1 MPMWNSVA
9 NLKESLSKIALD
21 VYDDDDDEELSMYTP
36 PPRDRLN
43 NGNSVSERRIS
54 RSFSRTNTPTHSPV
68 VNGFDSPS
76 NHEMEQYETEI
87 KRLQESEAEIKALS
101 VNYAALLKEK
111 EDQILRLNEENGSLK
126 QNLLT
131 TNAALSASKTVP
143 KGSGDISPNRYSK
156 AATKIRSAGSPLT
169 NGISPKHD
177 GLSNGITS
185 TNAKE
190 LSDPMEE
197 KNRSLALL
205 RETHEA
211 QMKQV
216 MVELDKER
224 SKSASMQ
231 MRFQEEQK
239 LNGSLQQDLS
249 SLKDDNNKI
258 SREMHQIR
266 DQLNQKISEIGR
278 LQLELQNRD
287 IQETDDSVDKLQRVI
302 ANLEDENR
310 NIKKE
315 KDEFEAA
322 LKAIHSYPVRKDIP
336 GDVDPSIKHSST
348 MNEALPEKKETHQAL
363 LKLEKDLKEACQ
375 ERDKALQQ
383 LNRLK
388 QHLLQKESEE
398 SEKMD
403 EDSKIIEELREINEH
418 QRVQI
423 SRLEKTLKQA
433 VGSQEEIKMSNNNEL
448 KKAKEIT
455 DELNRKL
462 SSYASTIDAKNM
474 EIRNLQTALGQYYAE
489 IEAKERLGE
498 ELSVAK
504 EESARLTKQLKEAHE
519 QGESTKK
526 EKDEILVKLSQA
538 ERMLVDGKNR
548 VKKLEEDNE
557 KLRRALEQSMTRLN
571 RMSVDSDF
579 LVDRRIVIKLLA
591 TYFQRNH
598 SKEVLDLM
606 ARMLGFSDEDKQRIG
621 IAQQGGGKGVVRGV
635 LGFPGRLVGG
645 FLGSGSAEAHT
656 TTMASDDQSFTDLWV
671 DFLLKE
677 TEREKRESADAPNP
691 ESASVPSPPSSDYRG
706 PTSAAPLDSSRPSPY
721 PNQNQ
726 PPSYSRG
733 NFFQREHSESEFSTV
748 PLTSSESNSQ
758 ISRLLP
764 RY

>member
-1 MPMWNSVA
+1 NLLDSVECPSVIVA
-9 NLKESLSKIALD
+9 IQYLICSL
-21 VYDDDDDEELSMYTP
+21 
-36 PPRDRLN
+36 
-43 NGNSVSERRIS
+43 
-54 RSFSRTNTPTHSPV
+54 
-68 VNGFDSPS
+68 
-76 NHEMEQYETEI
+76 
-87 KRLQESEAEIKALS
+87 
-101 VNYAALLKEK
+101 LLENQLM
-111 EDQILRLNEENGSLK
+111 DQILRLNEENGSLK

-169 NGISPKHD
+169 NGISHKHD

-190 LSDPMEE
+190 LSDPMED
-197 KNRSLALL
+197 KNRSLTLL

-258 SREMHQIR
+258 LREMHQIR

-315 KDEFEAA
+315 KDEFEAS
-322 LKAIHSYPVRKDIP
+322 LKAIQSYPARKDIP

-348 MNEALPEKKETHQAL
+348 MNESLCRHCQF
-363 LKLEKDLKEACQ
+363 EACQ

-433 VGSQEEIKMSNNNEL
+433 VGSQEEIK
-448 KKAKEIT
+448 I
-455 DELNRKL
+455 KL

-498 ELSVAK
+498 ELAVSK
-504 EESARLTKQLKEAHE
+504 EESARLTKQLK
-519 QGESTKK
+519 
-526 EKDEILVKLSQA
+526 
-538 ERMLVDGKNR
+538 
-548 VKKLEEDNE
+548 
-557 KLRRALEQSMTRLN
+557 
-571 RMSVDSDF
+571 
-579 LVDRRIVIKLLA
+579 
-591 TYFQRNH
+591 
-598 SKEVLDLM
+598 VLDLM

-621 IAQQGGGKGVVRGV
+621 IAQQGGGKGVDKIKSNKLLSPSFIVI
-635 LGFPGRLVGG
+635 GG
-645 FLGSGSAEAHT
+645 NI
-656 TTMASDDQSFTDLWV
+656 
-671 DFLLKE
+671 
-677 TEREKRESADAPNP
+677 R
-691 ESASVPSPPSSDYRG
+691 
-706 PTSAAPLDSSRPSPY
+706 
-721 PNQNQ
+721 
-726 PPSYSRG
+726 
-733 NFFQREHSESEFSTV
+733 
-748 PLTSSESNSQ
+748 
-758 ISRLLP
+758 
-764 RY
+764 